1 MAELERELRELL
13 DKQALTELVV
23 RYARGVDRWDKE
35 LVLACFH
42 PDATLHYNTYVGA
55 AVPFYEALW
64 SQTGSSAN
72 VGGGVPRGQHVVTN
86 ALFEVDGD
94 VAWGESYLE
103 ARRAGVGGRRAG
115 AESEPT
121 GVGFPIARIGRF
133 IDRFERREGEWR
145 IADRRVAMEWTSEEV
160 EDSPG
165 LPGGYKLENFAPT
178 RYDRSDP
185 SYDRDRP

>member
-13 DKQALTELVV
+13 DKQALNELVV

-42 PDATLHYNTYVGA
+42 PNATLHYNTYAGNA
-55 AVPFYEALW
+55 ITFYEALW
-64 SQTGSSAN
+64 APTGSSAN
-72 VGGGVPRGQHVVTN
+72 VGTGVPRGQHVVTN

-133 IDRFERREGEWR
+133 IDRFERRDGEWR
-145 IADRRVAMEWTSEEV
+145 IADRRVAMEWISEEI
-160 EDSPG
+160 EDSPDM
-165 LPGGYKLENFAPT
+165 PGGYKLDNFAPT
-178 RYDRSDP
+178 RHDRSDP
-185 SYDRDRP
+185 SYERDQP